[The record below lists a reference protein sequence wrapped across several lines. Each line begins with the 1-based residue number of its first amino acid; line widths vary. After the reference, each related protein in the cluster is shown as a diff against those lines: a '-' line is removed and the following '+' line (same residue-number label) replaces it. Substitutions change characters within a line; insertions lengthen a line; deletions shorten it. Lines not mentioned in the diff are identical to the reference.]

1 MFGEM
6 STPPPQPLSN
16 HAWYREKRKGRK
28 IPQAMF
34 QRKTILFLSLHKQD
48 YTFFHVFTFLQYI
61 SFGDIHHH
69 PRVSFSRGPLPLSFP
84 TSQFFVCRGIERGRT
99 RGLRC
104 LVVCR
109 PPPPSSVSQKKTSQ
123 EGGKIPERT
132 EKRIFFSYSFFRETD
147 RRECNANFYFG
158 EREREMMGKGGPGGS
173 IGGGSKEGGGM
184 ERKLLFSISARS
196 EKRGPEA
203 KKGLIPESWGPFK
216 KALFLLQRWE
226 GAGSVCRW
234 ESAPP
239 RLNSH
244 LSFLSFLLSLFLVI

>member
-1 MFGEM
+1 
-6 STPPPQPLSN
+6 
-16 HAWYREKRKGRK
+16 
-28 IPQAMF
+28 MF

-61 SFGDIHHH
+61 SSAISIIIPVSVSVEALSLSPFQPVNSSSVGGSKEEGRGVSAVLSSVVLLLPQAF
-69 PRVSFSRGPLPLSFP
+69 PRKKRPKKGGKSLSELRKGFSFP
-84 TSQFFVCRGIERGRT
+84 ILFSAKPIAASATRISTLER
-99 RGLRC
+99 
-104 LVVCR
+104 
-109 PPPPSSVSQKKTSQ
+109 
-123 EGGKIPERT
+123 
-132 EKRIFFSYSFFRETD
+132 
-147 RRECNANFYFG
+147 

-184 ERKLLFSISARS
+184 ERKLLFSISARA
-196 EKRGPEA
+196 EERGPEA